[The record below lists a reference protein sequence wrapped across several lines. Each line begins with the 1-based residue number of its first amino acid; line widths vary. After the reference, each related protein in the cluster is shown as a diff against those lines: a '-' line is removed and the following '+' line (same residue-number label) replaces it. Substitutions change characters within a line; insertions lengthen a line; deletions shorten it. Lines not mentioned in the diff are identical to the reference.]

1 MKPFLVFMCSKC
13 RNFTNAPAGQKR
25 RRCSYC
31 GSIIDISKAASALF
45 DTPEMASTA
54 VKEFN
59 ASRGGDE
66 FEKAVEKSRDR
77 VRALLPKERV
87 NVEDISSK
95 DEAAR
100 PPGKRKRLMELLH
113 KEAKETTCSLDRI
126 EELCP
131 DYELEWKW
139 VEGQLEGLSRSGT
152 LIFPRPWSVQLVV
165 TDDMTKSEETASRDV
180 TVEILALLQGPEKTL
195 RVIDIIKKF
204 NDQGISEKSVE
215 TSLEKLMQKG
225 EIFEPKSGYVC
236 QA

>member
-1 MKPFLVFMCSKC
+1 MCSKC

-31 GSIIDISKAASALF
+31 GTIIDISKAASALF

-66 FEKAVEKSRDR
+66 FEKAVERSRER
-77 VRALLPKERV
+77 VLAILPKERV
-87 NVEDISSK
+87 NAEDISSK
-95 DEAAR
+95 DETTR
-100 PPGKRKRLMELLH
+100 PPGKRKRLMKLLN
-113 KEAKETTCSLDRI
+113 KEAKSTPCSLDRI

-131 DYELEWKW
+131 EYELEWKW
-139 VEGQLEGLSRSGT
+139 VEGQLEGLSNDGT

-165 TDDMTKSEETASRDV
+165 ADDPTMSKETTSRDV
-180 TVEILALLQGPEKTL
+180 TVEILALLQGPEKMVKVLEIVT
-195 RVIDIIKKF
+195 RFGK
-204 NDQGISEKSVE
+204 QGISERSVE

-225 EIFEPKSGYVC
+225 EIFEPKSGYVSL
-236 QA
+236 A

>member
-1 MKPFLVFMCSKC
+1 MCSKC

-31 GSIIDISKAASALF
+31 GTIIDISKAASALF

-66 FEKAVEKSRDR
+66 FEKAVERSRER
-77 VRALLPKERV
+77 VLALLPKERV
-87 NVEDISSK
+87 NAEDISSK
-95 DEAAR
+95 DETTR
-100 PPGKRKRLMELLH
+100 PPGKRKRLMKLLN
-113 KEAKETTCSLDRI
+113 KEAKSTPCSLDRI

-131 DYELEWKW
+131 EYELEWKW
-139 VEGQLEGLSRSGT
+139 VEGQLEGLSNDGT

-165 TDDMTKSEETASRDV
+165 ADDPTMSKETTSRDV
-180 TVEILALLQGPEKTL
+180 TVEILALLQGPEKMVEVLEIVT
-195 RVIDIIKKF
+195 RFGK
-204 NDQGISEKSVE
+204 QGISERSVE

-225 EIFEPKSGYVC
+225 EIFEPKSGYVSL
-236 QA
+236 A

>member
-1 MKPFLVFMCSKC
+1 V
-13 RNFTNAPAGQKR
+13 GQKR

-31 GSIIDISKAASALF
+31 GTIIDISKAASALF
-45 DTPEMASTA
+45 DTPEMASEA

-66 FEKAVEKSRDR
+66 FERAVERSRER
-77 VRALLPKERV
+77 VLALLPKDRV
-87 NVEDISSK
+87 SVEDISSK
-95 DEAAR
+95 DEEAR
-100 PPGKRKRLMELLH
+100 PPGMRKRLMELLH
-113 KEAKETTCSLDRI
+113 KEARKTACSLDRI

-139 VEGQLEGLSRSGT
+139 VEGQLEGLSNSGT

-165 TDDMTKSEETASRDV
+165 TDDMTKSEDTATKDV
-180 TVEILALLQGPEKTL
+180 TTEILALLQGPEKTL
-195 RVIDIIKKF
+195 SILEIIKRFGEK
-204 NDQGISEKSVE
+204 GISEKSVE

-225 EIFEPKSGYVC
+225 EIFEPKSGYIS

>member
-31 GSIIDISKAASALF
+31 GTIIDISKAASALF

-66 FEKAVEKSRDR
+66 FEKAVERSRER
-77 VRALLPKERV
+77 VLALLPKERV
-87 NVEDISSK
+87 NAEDISSK
-95 DEAAR
+95 DETTR
-100 PPGKRKRLMELLH
+100 PPGKRKRLMKLLN
-113 KEAKETTCSLDRI
+113 KEAKSTPCSLDRI

-131 DYELEWKW
+131 EYELEWKW
-139 VEGQLEGLSRSGT
+139 VEGQLEGLSNDGT

-165 TDDMTKSEETASRDV
+165 ADDPTMSKETTSRDV
-180 TVEILALLQGPEKTL
+180 TVEILALLQGPEKMVKVLEIVT
-195 RVIDIIKKF
+195 RFGK
-204 NDQGISEKSVE
+204 QGISERSVE

-225 EIFEPKSGYVC
+225 EIFEPKSGYVSL
-236 QA
+236 A